1 MKKPQ
6 KTQCIILNN
15 IEELLIREYYRK
27 YLSIPM
33 KCNNFYEKEL
43 LNTYSNIYS
52 SNR

>member
-6 KTQCIILNN
+6 KTQHIIVNN
-15 IEELLIREYYRK
+15 IEELIIKEYYRK
-27 YLSIPM
+27 YLSKPI
-33 KCNNFYEKEL
+33 KCNNIYEKEL